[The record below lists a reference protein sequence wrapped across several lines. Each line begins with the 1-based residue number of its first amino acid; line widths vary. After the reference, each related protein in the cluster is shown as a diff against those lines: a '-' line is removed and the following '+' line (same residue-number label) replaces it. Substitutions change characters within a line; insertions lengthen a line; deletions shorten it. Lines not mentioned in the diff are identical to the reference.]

1 MARCLLWL
9 LAVVFGWIV
18 GCRNRWFDWG
28 LRKSQRVSVP
38 VISVGNLTTGGT
50 GKTPMVEFIARYL
63 REKEIRVTLIS
74 RGYGSQ
80 PGKPNDEALE
90 LERKLPNVP
99 HLQNPDR
106 VAAARLAIDE
116 LEAELI
122 LLDDGFQHRRIH
134 RDLDIV
140 LIDATCPFGYGYL
153 LPRGLLREPPA
164 NLLRGDMMVVTRVD
178 QVEPEAVVAIDQEIR
193 KHNAQAP
200 IVHFGHAVDGLDR
213 YNGDRQPLDVLH
225 QKRVLAF
232 CGIGNPSVFHNM
244 LLQQGFDVVC
254 FEVFPDHFDFQ
265 RSDIQRLVE
274 LAQQHQVDAVVCT
287 HKDLV
292 KIQVQSLGAFELWAL
307 AVSLEPRAGVEDLQL
322 ALDSVIDTV
331 LKEE

>member
-1 MARCLLWL
+1 
-9 LAVVFGWIV
+9 
-18 GCRNRWFDWG
+18 
-28 LRKSQRVSVP
+28 
-38 VISVGNLTTGGT
+38 
-50 GKTPMVEFIARYL
+50 MVEFIARYV

-80 PGKPNDEALE
+80 EGKPNDEALE
-90 LERKLPNVP
+90 LERKLPTVP

-106 VAAARLAIDE
+106 VAAAELAIDE

-153 LPRGLLREPPA
+153 LPRGLLRESPA
-164 NLLRGDMMVVTRVD
+164 SLLRGDVMVVTRVD
-178 QVEPEAVVAIDQEIR
+178 QVEPEDLLAIDQKIR

-200 IVHFGHAVDGLDR
+200 IVHCGHGVDGLDR
-213 YNGDRQPLDVLH
+213 YNGDRQPLTALH

-232 CGIGNPSVFHNM
+232 CGIGNPTVFHNM
-244 LLQQGFDVVC
+244 LLQRGLDVVC
-254 FEVFPDHFDFQ
+254 FEVYPDHFNFQ

-292 KIQVQSLGAFELWAL
+292 KIQVQSLGTFELWAL
-307 AVSLEPRAGVEDLQL
+307 AVSLEPLAGVEHLYR
-322 ALDSVIDTV
+322 ALDLVVDTV
-331 LKEE
+331 MKEK

>member
-1 MARCLLWL
+1 
-9 LAVVFGWIV
+9 
-18 GCRNRWFDWG
+18 
-28 LRKSQRVSVP
+28 
-38 VISVGNLTTGGT
+38 
-50 GKTPMVEFIARYL
+50 MVEFIARYV

-80 PGKPNDEALE
+80 EGKPNDEALE
-90 LERKLPNVP
+90 LERKLPTVP

-106 VAAARLAIDE
+106 VAAAELAIDE

-153 LPRGLLREPPA
+153 LPRGLLRESPA
-164 NLLRGDMMVVTRVD
+164 SLLRGDVMVVTRVD
-178 QVEPEAVVAIDQEIR
+178 QVEPEDLLAIDQKIR

-200 IVHFGHAVDGLDR
+200 IVHCGHGVDGLDR
-213 YNGDRQPLDVLH
+213 YNGDRQSLTALH

-232 CGIGNPSVFHNM
+232 CGIGNPTVFHNM
-244 LLQQGFDVVC
+244 LLQRGLDVVC
-254 FEVFPDHFDFQ
+254 FEVYPDHFNFQ

-292 KIQVQSLGAFELWAL
+292 KIQVQSLGTFELWAL
-307 AVSLEPRAGVEDLQL
+307 AVSLEPLAGVEHLYR
-322 ALDSVIDTV
+322 ALDLVLDTV
-331 LKEE
+331 MKEK